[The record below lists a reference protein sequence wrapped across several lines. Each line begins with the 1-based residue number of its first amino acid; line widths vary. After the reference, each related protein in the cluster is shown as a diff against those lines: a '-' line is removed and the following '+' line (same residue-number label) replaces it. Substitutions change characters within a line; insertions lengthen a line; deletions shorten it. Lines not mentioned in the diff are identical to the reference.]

1 MNTLL
6 EQLPKAAYWSFV
18 SMIVMIVSVL
28 FTLLGLPN
36 ETGKEVLLSIFSLVM
51 GIWQIFLFRAYN
63 KACKA
68 AIDSGNTSDVE
79 LACLQQMK
87 IIRLLGVLMLLAIVF
102 GSLWLFAVLVS
113 LAGH

>member
-28 FTLLGLPN
+28 FTLLGLFN

-87 IIRLLGVLMLLAIVF
+87 IIRLLGVLMLIAIVY
-102 GSLWLFAVLVS
+102 GGLELLSALVP
-113 LAGH
+113 GGK

>member
-36 ETGKEVLLSIFSLVM
+36 ETGKEVLSSIFSLVM

-87 IIRLLGVLMLLAIVF
+87 IIRLLGVLMLLAFVF
-102 GSLWLFAVLVS
+102 GGLELLSALVP
-113 LAGH
+113 GGK

>member
-1 MNTLL
+1 
-6 EQLPKAAYWSFV
+6 
-18 SMIVMIVSVL
+18 MIVMIVSVL

-36 ETGKEVLLSIFSLVM
+36 ETGKEVLSSIFSLVM

-79 LACLQQMK
+79 LACLQQMR

-102 GSLWLFAVLVS
+102 GGLRLLSALVL
-113 LAGH
+113 GGK

>member
-18 SMIVMIVSVL
+18 SMIVMIVIVL
-28 FTLLGLPN
+28 FILLGLFN
-36 ETGKEVLLSIFSLVM
+36 ETGKEVLSSIFSLVM

-79 LACLQQMK
+79 LACLQQMR

-102 GSLWLFAVLVS
+102 GGLRLLSALVL
-113 LAGH
+113 GGE

>member
-28 FTLLGLPN
+28 FILLGLFN
-36 ETGKEVLLSIFSLVM
+36 ETGKEVLSSIFSLVM

-102 GSLWLFAVLVS
+102 GGLGLLAELVP
-113 LAGH
+113 GGE

>member
-1 MNTLL
+1 
-6 EQLPKAAYWSFV
+6 
-18 SMIVMIVSVL
+18 MIVMIVSVL
-28 FTLLGLPN
+28 FILLGLFN
-36 ETGKEVLLSIFSLVM
+36 ETGKEVLSSIFSLVM

-87 IIRLLGVLMLLAIVF
+87 LVRFFGILTLILFVFGGLGLLA
-102 GSLWLFAVLVS
+102 A
-113 LAGH
+113 LALGGK

>member
-28 FTLLGLPN
+28 FILLGLFN
-36 ETGKEVLLSIFSLVM
+36 ETGKEVLSSIFSLVM

-79 LACLQQMK
+79 LACLQQMR

-102 GSLWLFAVLVS
+102 GGLRLLSALVL
-113 LAGH
+113 GGE